1 MKRVAVIGGG
11 HGQSI
16 VLRGL
21 KKVHGIKLTA
31 IVTVADDGGS
41 TGRLRREFNIPAM
54 GDIRGVM
61 NALAEEE
68 NLLTDLMEYRF
79 EDDDGQHGEMD
90 GHNLGNII
98 LTALTKETGSFM
110 EAVTKISKVLRVK
123 GDIVPSTTEV
133 ISLYAVMEDGT
144 IVRGESNI
152 PRYRNKITR
161 VYYDHDVKATDTAV
175 KAITEADYIIFGIG
189 SLYTSIL
196 PNLIIKDIAKAV
208 RESKGK
214 KIYICNSMTQA
225 GETEGY
231 SVEDHVKAIE
241 DVIGTGI
248 DKVVFANDEIPE
260 ELLERYRAA
269 YSEPVRI
276 RKRYHPY
283 EIEKLPLLDF
293 KDRQIHHDAAKIRDY
308 FEKEVNET

>member
-1 MKRVAVIGGG
+1 MKRVVVIGGG

-16 VLRGL
+16 VLRGI
-21 KKVHGIKLTA
+21 KKIPDVHLTA

-61 NALAEEE
+61 TALAEDE
-68 NLLTDLMEYRF
+68 NILTELMDYRF
-79 EDDDGQHGEMD
+79 EDGGVHGEMD

-98 LTALTKETGSFM
+98 LTALTRSSGSFM
-110 EAVTKISKVLRVK
+110 DAVTKISTVLRVK

-133 ISLYAVMEDGT
+133 ITLYAVMEDGT

-161 VYYDHDVKATDTAV
+161 VYYDHEVKATELAV
-175 KAITEADYIIFGIG
+175 NAIKEADYIVFGIG

-196 PNLIIKDIAKAV
+196 PNLIITDIAKAI
-208 RESKGK
+208 RESKAE

-241 DVIGTGI
+241 NVIGENEVGI
-248 DKVVFANDEIPE
+248 VAYASDEIPDE
-260 ELLERYRAA
+260 VLENYRKEDA
-269 YSEPVRI
+269 EPVKI

-283 EIEKLPLLDF
+283 RIDKRELLEF
-293 KDRQIHHDAAKIRDY
+293 HAGQVRHDAEKIRAY
-308 FEKEVNET
+308 FEKDVMGQ